1 MENMFLK
8 ILNMSLTGGYV
19 ILAVMA
25 LRLVLKRF
33 PKKYSFALWAVA
45 AFRLVC
51 PVSIRSV
58 FSIFSLLPERS
69 AQAVSNVGSAIT
81 YIPSDIGYA
90 SAPEVN
96 MGIQAISDAVNHILP
111 AATPTASVNPIQI
124 WILLGT
130 IIWCAG
136 IALMLGW
143 AITSLLLLRKKVEKA
158 TLREK
163 GVFECENIRS
173 PFILG
178 IFAPKIYLPYNL
190 EQDNLRYVL
199 AHERCHI
206 RKGDHITKL
215 AAYGILALH
224 WFNPLCWVAY
234 YFMGKDMEMRCDEYV
249 MSCDGSLGW
258 LSAVAEFPDQ

>member
-33 PKKYSFALWAVA
+33 PKKYSFALWLVA
-45 AFRLVC
+45 AYRLVC

-96 MGIQAISDAVNHILP
+96 M
-111 AATPTASVNPIQI
+111 ASKPS
-124 WILLGT
+124 
-130 IIWCAG
+130 A
-136 IALMLGW
+136 
-143 AITSLLLLRKKVEKA
+143 
-158 TLREK
+158 
-163 GVFECENIRS
+163 
-173 PFILG
+173 
-178 IFAPKIYLPYNL
+178 
-190 EQDNLRYVL
+190 
-199 AHERCHI
+199 
-206 RKGDHITKL
+206 
-215 AAYGILALH
+215 
-224 WFNPLCWVAY
+224 
-234 YFMGKDMEMRCDEYV
+234 MR
-249 MSCDGSLGW
+249 
-258 LSAVAEFPDQ
+258 